1 MRQNA
6 CRAIARIIT
15 AHLPELSVLLTQEQG
30 KPLKGMGSEFELGGC
45 AALKRLYAH
54 DSLYD
59 RVCQSLA
66 AYGRQVPM
74 GGIKSSGLGV
84 EFGQEGLETYTTVKV
99 INAPA

>member
-54 DSLYD
+54 DSL
-59 RVCQSLA
+59 
-66 AYGRQVPM
+66 
-74 GGIKSSGLGV
+74 
-84 EFGQEGLETYTTVKV
+84 
-99 INAPA
+99 